1 MSTTHISREQLVQYR
16 NRALL
21 PQELVAVDGHLGGCQ
36 ECRNQ
41 LIGLATPPAASIAA
55 VQDARFAHISY
66 EQMDAWVEDTL
77 DQTERELVLS
87 HIGLCAPCARQLKA
101 YEKYAPAMAAPI
113 APAAIQAA
121 QPITFGDKIR
131 AMFRMPQIAM
141 LAAAVALVAIVSPL
155 MMDKPGKH
163 LDIAQ
168 IDSLPE
174 AVRAPA
180 REVVNGDL
188 TQRPVALDGLAP
200 NTDASLQ
207 YPVSEVV
214 EERQPILRWKS
225 FGGSYTV
232 AVFDTDGRRIARSGR
247 SSRTRIGWF
256 RCRSSEGPSIA
267 GRSKAMGRTRTA
279 TFRAIG
285 ATPINGSCRR
295 SARPGPGALALGA
308 VAQQMG
314 LLSIAQ
320 QQFETLKKQQPNSQD
335 AEKLLDHV
343 NEMRGR

>member
-1 MSTTHISREQLVQYR
+1 MSTTHISREQLVKYR
-16 NRALL
+16 NRALI
-21 PQELVAVDGHLGGCQ
+21 PQELVAVDGHLGQCQ
-36 ECRNQ
+36 ECRTE
-41 LIGLATPPAASIAA
+41 LAGLATVPVSAITA
-55 VQDARFAHISY
+55 VREARFEHLSY

-101 YEKYAPAMAAPI
+101 YEQYAPAMAAPI
-113 APAAIQAA
+113 RPAVAIQAA

-141 LAAAVALVAIVSPL
+141 IAAAVALIAIVSPL
-155 MMDKPGKH
+155 MLDKQRTH
-163 LDIAQ
+163 SEIAQ
-168 IDSLPE
+168 LDSLPE
-174 AVRAPA
+174 AVRASA
-180 REVVNGDL
+180 KEVVKGDS
-188 TQRPVALDGLAP
+188 TQRPASLNGLAP

-214 EERQPILRWKS
+214 EERQPVLRWKS

-232 AVFDTDGRRIARSGR
+232 SVFDTYGNRVARSAILNDTHWLVPVALERGAEYR
-247 SSRTRIGWF
+247 WQV
-256 RCRSSEGPSIA
+256 A
-267 GRSKAMGRTRTA
+267 GGGETRTA
-279 TFRAIG
+279 TFRVLNEADEERLSQVREMRP
-285 ATPINGSCRR
+285 TP
-295 SARPGPGALALGA
+295 LALGA

-320 QQFETLKKQQPNSQD
+320 QQFETLKKEQPNSQD
-335 AEKLLDHV
+335 AAKLLDHV

>member
-36 ECRNQ
+36 ECRIQ
-41 LIGLATPPAASIAA
+41 LAGLDAPPESAITA
-55 VQDARFAHISY
+55 VRESRFDHISY

-101 YEKYAPAMAAPI
+101 YEKYAPVMAAPI
-113 APAAIQAA
+113 PQKGAPAAIQLA

-141 LAAAVALVAIVSPL
+141 IAAAVALVAIVSPL
-155 MMDKPGKH
+155 IMEKSNSTNVVKTEME
-163 LDIAQ
+163 
-168 IDSLPE
+168 SL
-174 AVRAPA
+174 
-180 REVVNGDL
+180 G
-188 TQRPVALDGLAP
+188 TQRPASLDGLAP
-200 NTDASLQ
+200 NTDTNLL

-214 EERQPILRWKS
+214 EEQQPILRWKS
-225 FGGSYTV
+225 FGGSYTI
-232 AVFDTDGRRIARSGR
+232 AVFDADGKRIARSPVLNDTHWLVPVLLKRGTEYR
-247 SSRTRIGWF
+247 WQIVGD
-256 RCRSSEGPSIA
+256 GQ
-267 GRSKAMGRTRTA
+267 TRTA
-279 TFRAIG
+279 TFRVLSEADQRKL
-285 ATPINGSCRR
+285 SEVREKR
-295 SARPGPGALALGA
+295 PGALAVGA
-308 VAQQMG
+308 AAQQMG

-320 QQFETLKKQQPNSQD
+320 QQFEALKKEQPNSQD
-335 AEKLLDHV
+335 AAKLLDHV

>member
-36 ECRNQ
+36 ECRTQ

-113 APAAIQAA
+113 APAAIQLA

-141 LAAAVALVAIVSPL
+141 LAAAVALVAIVTPL

-200 NTDASLQ
+200 NTAASLQ

-232 AVFDTDGRRIARSGR
+232 ALFDTNGNRIARSGLIKDTHWLVPVSLER
-247 SSRTRIGWF
+247 GAEYRWQIQGD
-256 RCRSSEGPSIA
+256 GQ
-267 GRSKAMGRTRTA
+267 TRTA
-279 TFRAIG
+279 TFRVLSEADQRKLSEVRE
-285 ATPINGSCRR
+285 TR
-295 SARPGPGALALGA
+295 PGALALGA

-335 AEKLLDHV
+335 AAKLLDHV